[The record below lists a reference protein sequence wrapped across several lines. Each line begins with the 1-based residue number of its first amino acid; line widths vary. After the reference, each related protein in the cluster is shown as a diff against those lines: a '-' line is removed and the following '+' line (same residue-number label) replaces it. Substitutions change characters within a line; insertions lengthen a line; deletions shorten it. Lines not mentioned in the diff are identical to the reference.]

1 MNNEIHKS
9 KGNSRSLI
17 LSNILFGSKHGCNH
31 LLEHLVGVSYECIR
45 IFTNGEYRTI
55 PSPLGGEGRVRG
67 SKIPQ
72 APLTLILSPEGR
84 GNQ

>member
-1 MNNEIHKS
+1 
-9 KGNSRSLI
+9 L
-17 LSNILFGSKHGCNH
+17 
-31 LLEHLVGVSYECIR
+31 YEYIS
-45 IFTNGEYRTI
+45 IFTNGEYRTT

-72 APLTLILSPEGR
+72 EPLTLILYPEGR